1 MEGKSAGEPA
11 RSCRINQALWSI
23 VLSGAPE
30 QRDWNLPKDQNPNRE
45 KARAIRARQRAIGRE
60 LRRMYDDIAQDLRD
74 DSPFQ
79 YIGEKKTAVLMW
91 LADPPWRIVH
101 LTDGNLPAIK
111 IDVWKVMFEEGRAR
125 PTGCSR
131 SRLGL
136 CSESR
141 GEEHSQ

>member
-1 MEGKSAGEPA
+1 MCANVSLEAIPYL
-11 RSCRINQALWSI
+11 RSFLFREIDGQQSGRLSLACVLGYLVCRADRL
-23 VLSGAPE
+23 VEHLADMVGP
-30 QRDWNLPKDQNPNRE
+30 L
-45 KARAIRARQRAIGRE
+45 
-60 LRRMYDDIAQDLRD
+60 LRRYTIAQDLSD

-79 YIGEKKTAVLMW
+79 YICEKKTAVLMW
-91 LADPPWRIVH
+91 LADSPRRIVH
-101 LTDGNLPAIK
+101 LTDGNLPATK

-136 CSESR
+136 CSETR